1 MRSRAARTVVQWPWP
16 LYIALLVVFPAC
28 AQQAVPETLTVDQA
42 VAEALQKNLPLMAER
57 ANIAIADARILTARL
72 RPNPVLSL
80 ASDHLDLLGTRFDE
94 INGAGPAEASL
105 RTDFVLERGGK
116 RRSRIETAEGARS
129 VAELEFLDAARI
141 TVLNVQ
147 NACVEVMSAKDG
159 LALARE
165 NLATMNRLVEIN
177 TVRVKAGDIA
187 EVELIR
193 SRVAALQFA
202 NSVRRAELAL
212 RSAST
217 RLKTLLGRRGSPG
230 TIDVTGGLRSDVPPL
245 MYAQLKESALAD
257 RPDLQALRRDQ
268 SRAAAELRL
277 QIAHSKV
284 DYTLGTEYRRQQGV
298 NGKGNSL
305 GFFFSADL
313 PVFNRN
319 QGEIER
325 ARQEQGQIEIRVRAL
340 AAAIENELETAHSQ
354 FQTSR
359 ELLVEIEGT
368 MLAQA
373 RDVRDITEFSYQRGD
388 ASLLALLDA
397 QRAFNETM
405 EAYNEARAE
414 YAKSLY
420 LLDAV
425 SGKAVNP

>member
-1 MRSRAARTVVQWPWP
+1 
-16 LYIALLVVFPAC
+16 
-28 AQQAVPETLTVDQA
+28 
-42 VAEALQKNLPLMAER
+42 MAER
-57 ANIAIADARILTARL
+57 ANIGIADARILTARL
-72 RPNPVLSL
+72 RPNPVVSL

-94 INGAGPAEASL
+94 NNGAGPTESSL

-116 RRSRIETAEGARS
+116 RRSRIEAAEGARS
-129 VAELEFLDAARI
+129 VAELAFLDAARI

-165 NLATMNRLVEIN
+165 NLATLNRLVEIN

-217 RLKTLLGRRGSPG
+217 RLKTLLGRRGASG
-230 TIDVTGGLRSDVPPL
+230 MIDIAGGLRRNGPL
-245 MYAQLKESALAD
+245 LTYAQLKESALAD

-319 QGEIER
+319 QGEIQR
-325 ARQEQGQIEIRVRAL
+325 AREEQGQIEIRVRAL
-340 AAAIENELETAHSQ
+340 AAAIEDELETAHSQ

-359 ELLVEIEGT
+359 ELLEQIEGT

-373 RDVRDITEFSYQRGD
+373 RDVREITEFSYQRGD